1 MSKKSRN
8 LVINQCAMRQEAIGG
23 YFSLELPHFSEGEY
37 HQDAIRLNSGRY
49 CLEYIL
55 RVKEYKK
62 VFLPYYMCDAV
73 LQPIN
78 RLGIDYEFYHID
90 KDFHIA
96 GALHPQ
102 KTDVVL
108 YCNYFGLMDE
118 YVKVVADKY
127 APNIIID
134 NTQAFFSRPLPEI
147 DTFYTCRKFFGVAD
161 GAYLYINKEADF
173 EIPQDYSSSRM
184 SFLLDRLDRSAEE
197 AFAEYHINEHSLN
210 DAGIRRMSEISKK
223 ILRAIDYIDIAIKR
237 KENFRLIDNTLRERN
252 NLKFELGDLTVPMIY
267 PLWDR
272 KGQLRKRL
280 IKNKIY
286 VAIYWPN
293 VKDWVTSDSIE
304 YQLVESLIPIPIDQR
319 YGRDEMNKILGV
331 INQ

>member
-55 RVKEYKK
+55 RVKKYKK

-161 GAYLYINKEADF
+161 GAYLYTNKEADF

-237 KENFRLIDNTLRERN
+237 KENFRLIDNSLRERN

>member
-55 RVKEYKK
+55 RVKKYKK

-118 YVKVVADKY
+118 YVKVVVDKY

-161 GAYLYINKEADF
+161 GAYLYTNKEADF

-237 KENFRLIDNTLRERN
+237 KENFRLIDNSLRERN

>member
-1 MSKKSRN
+1 
-8 LVINQCAMRQEAIGG
+8 MRQEAIGG

-55 RVKEYKK
+55 RVKKYKK

-161 GAYLYINKEADF
+161 GAYLYTNKEADF

-237 KENFRLIDNTLRERN
+237 KENFRLIDNSLRERN

-286 VAIYWPN
+286 VAIYWLN

>member
-1 MSKKSRN
+1 
-8 LVINQCAMRQEAIGG
+8 
-23 YFSLELPHFSEGEY
+23 
-37 HQDAIRLNSGRY
+37 
-49 CLEYIL
+49 
-55 RVKEYKK
+55 
-62 VFLPYYMCDAV
+62 
-73 LQPIN
+73 
-78 RLGIDYEFYHID
+78 
-90 KDFHIA
+90 
-96 GALHPQ
+96 
-102 KTDVVL
+102 
-108 YCNYFGLMDE
+108 
-118 YVKVVADKY
+118 
-127 APNIIID
+127 
-134 NTQAFFSRPLPEI
+134 
-147 DTFYTCRKFFGVAD
+147 
-161 GAYLYINKEADF
+161 
-173 EIPQDYSSSRM
+173 M

-237 KENFRLIDNTLRERN
+237 KENFRLIDNSLRERN

-286 VAIYWPN
+286 VAIYWLN

>member
-1 MSKKSRN
+1 
-8 LVINQCAMRQEAIGG
+8 MRQEAIGG

-161 GAYLYINKEADF
+161 GAYLYTNKEADF

-197 AFAEYHINEHSLN
+197 AFAEYHSNETYL
-210 DAGIRRMSEISKK
+210 DGIGIRTISRLSKK
-223 ILRAIDYIDIAIKR
+223 ILETVDYTNVAEIR
-237 KENFRLIDNTLRERN
+237 KKNFRLMDNILNKRN
-252 NLKFELGDLTVPMIY
+252 DLKFELSNHTVPMVY
-267 PLWDR
+267 PLWD
-272 KGQLRKRL
+272 KKKKLRKKL
-280 IKNKIY
+280 IDNKIY
-286 VAIYWPN
+286 VATYWPN
-293 VKDWVTSDSIE
+293 VKYWTTTE
-304 YQLVESLIPIPIDQR
+304 FLEFQLVENLIPIPIDQR
-319 YGRDEMNKILGV
+319 YGEDDMNKVLNV
-331 INQ
+331 INWGI

>member
-55 RVKEYKK
+55 RVKKYEK

-90 KDFHIA
+90 KDFHIV

-237 KENFRLIDNTLRERN
+237 KENFRLIDNSLRERN